1 MSDMTFD
8 KNEVTKAIE
17 WLMKYSDDKDYQKNL
32 NIMFVFLNDT
42 LNTMKTMTE
51 NVVVLNREQRRALK
65 QKNFID
71 TYNKI
76 TKKNE
81 K

>member
-65 QKNFID
+65 QKDFIN
-71 TYNKI
+71 TYKKVTEKNK
-76 TKKNE
+76 K
-81 K
+81 